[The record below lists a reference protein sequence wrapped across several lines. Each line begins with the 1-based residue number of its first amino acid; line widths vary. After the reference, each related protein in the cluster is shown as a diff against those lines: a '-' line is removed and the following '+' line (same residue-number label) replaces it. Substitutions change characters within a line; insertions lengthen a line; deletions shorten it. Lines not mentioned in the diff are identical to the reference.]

1 MRVSKSHPVAGW
13 LRVEA
18 HDYSRALDAVLND
31 RDKQLLSD
39 PSASGLPPAS
49 LERFWLEE
57 LPRLCSKP
65 AVYNQVEARIAELT
79 AKRDDLNE
87 KVARA
92 EREVAAERSLL
103 DSELDSLNGVL
114 GR

>member
-39 PSASGLPPAS
+39 SSASGLPPAS
-49 LERFWLEE
+49 IERFWRDE

-65 AVYNQVEARIAELT
+65 AVFNQVEARIAELT
-79 AKRDDLNE
+79 AKRDHLND
-87 KVARA
+87 KLART
-92 EREVAAERSLL
+92 EREVAAERSQL
-103 DSELDSLNGVL
+103 DSELASLNQVL
-114 GR
+114 RT